1 MARSRDTI
9 ASLKEEVRR
18 LKEVAY
24 RDELTRL
31 YNRRGFKEDAEKFLK
46 EVALFKDHP
55 ERRES
60 FVVRNLSL
68 VVFDID
74 HFKKFNDTHG
84 HLVGDK
90 VLKSLA
96 ELITKKVREIDLVA
110 RWGGEEIV
118 VGLIGA
124 GEKDAVKIAEEIR
137 KEVERS
143 SFRSGKK
150 IVKFTV
156 SGGAASFDS
165 AKDFDTLFKSADKA
179 LYEAKKSGRNRI
191 VAFSSL

>member
-1 MARSRDTI
+1 MARPRETI
-9 ASLKEEVRR
+9 ASLKDEVRR

-31 YNRRGFKEDAEKFLK
+31 YNRRGFKENAEKFLK
-46 EVALFKDHP
+46 EVALFKDRP

-60 FVVRNLSL
+60 LIVKNLSL
-68 VVFDID
+68 IVFDID
-74 HFKKFNDTHG
+74 HFKKFNDTYG
-84 HLVGDK
+84 HQAGDK
-90 VLKSLA
+90 VLKLFS
-96 ELITKKVREIDLVA
+96 EIITKKVREIDLVA

-124 GEKDAVKIAEEIR
+124 GEKDAVMIAEEIR
-137 KEVERS
+137 QEVEKL
-143 SFRSGKK
+143 SFKSGKK

-156 SGGAASFDS
+156 SGGAASFDR
-165 AKDFDTLFKSADKA
+165 AKDFDTLFESADKA
-179 LYEAKKSGRNRI
+179 LYEAKRSGRNRI

>member
-1 MARSRDTI
+1 MRGKETI
-9 ASLKEEVRR
+9 ASLKEEIRR

-31 YNRRGFKEDAEKFLK
+31 YNRRGFKEDAEKFIK
-46 EVALFKDHP
+46 EIALYKEHP

-60 FVVRNLSL
+60 FIVKNLSL
-68 VVFDID
+68 IVFDID
-74 HFKKFNDTHG
+74 YFKKFNDTYG
-84 HLVGDK
+84 HQVGDN
-90 VLKSLA
+90 VLRSFA
-96 ELITKKVREIDLVA
+96 ELVTKKVREIDLVA

-124 GEKDAVKIAEEIR
+124 GEKDAAQIADEIR
-137 KEVERS
+137 KAVKSS
-143 SFRSGKK
+143 SFKSGKK
-150 IVKFTV
+150 SVKFTV
-156 SGGAASFDS
+156 SGGVAGFDS
-165 AKDFDTLFKSADKA
+165 AKDFDTLFENADKA